1 MFKYGKN
8 YFLVILLGIDDM
20 DQSKIQ
26 SPYYCQKTKE
36 LSNLLKLKNHL
47 TGSIVTNGSLPGDRI
62 YMVHVNND
70 QFEQGSN
77 KTISIIFDI
86 LMKVQEMLGKL
97 PQKLL
102 VQSDNCG
109 KDLKNQIG
117 EISMTFLLHFELGP
131 FLKLNC

>member
-1 MFKYGKN
+1 
-8 YFLVILLGIDDM
+8 M
-20 DQSKIQ
+20 DQAKLQ

-47 TGSIVTNGSLPGDRI
+47 TGTIVTNGSLPSDRI
-62 YMVHVNND
+62 YMMYLNND
-70 QFEQGSN
+70 KFEQGSN
-77 KTISIIFDI
+77 KTISIVFDI

-117 EISMTFLLHFELGP
+117 ELLMKFSLNYKLGLFLLRSY
-131 FLKLNC
+131 